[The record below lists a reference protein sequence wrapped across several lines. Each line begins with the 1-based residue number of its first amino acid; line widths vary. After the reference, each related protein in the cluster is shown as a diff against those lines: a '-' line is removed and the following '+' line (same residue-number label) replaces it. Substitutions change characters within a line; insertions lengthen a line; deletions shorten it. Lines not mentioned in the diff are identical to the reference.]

1 MAQKKWVLYSAM
13 IFYIKKTSRRNTDNN
28 EGNITKFPVHS
39 FFFFNTLQSFYK
51 TQTHILADFAIILK
65 SIFTTQQTIA

>member
-39 FFFFNTLQSFYK
+39 FFFFQHSAKLLQNANAYFG
-51 TQTHILADFAIILK
+51 
-65 SIFTTQQTIA
+65 